1 MRYAEQQLQK
11 EVEDRQKQMLEQAL
25 LEEDEKGVEER
36 CRKSEERQ
44 KARLERK
51 ATELEKQ

>member
-1 MRYAEQQLQK
+1 MRYTEQQLHK

-25 LEEDEKGVEER
+25 LEEDEKGVGKR
-36 CRKSEERQ
+36 RRKSEERQ